1 MDYTILCSP
10 FDEKERGK
18 TGFTGIVD
26 ISCRNL
32 GRCLVKAVV
41 VVKRVSVRWQRNHWK
56 PKEMAYDL
64 GVELPNCI
72 YIVAFVLRG
81 QS

>member
-1 MDYTILCSP
+1 M
-10 FDEKERGK
+10 
-18 TGFTGIVD
+18 
-26 ISCRNL
+26 
-32 GRCLVKAVV
+32 
-41 VVKRVSVRWQRNHWK
+41 VKRVSVRWQRNYWK

-64 GVELPNCI
+64 GVELANCI